1 MLGKKMFSVSKNK
14 CVGCGICETECLN
27 EAIKVDL
34 ASGIAVIDKD
44 RCSECYLCIEVCP
57 QNAIKVI
64 QKSLIIAIG
73 TDDEKTIKPDD
84 HFGMSKYFQI
94 WLYSDGQLELLET
107 RENSKYEED
116 KTRIHGDPNKVK
128 ATSSILK
135 GVDVMLG
142 KMMGANIQRLKNKF
156 VPTITREPLI
166 KNALT
171 IIKENINEIME
182 EYEKQERKGI
192 ILI

>member
-1 MLGKKMFSVSKNK
+1 MLSISKNK
-14 CVGCGICETECLN
+14 CVGCGICENECPIG
-27 EAIKVDL
+27 AIKVDST
-34 ASGIAVIDKD
+34 SGMAVIDKD
-44 RCSECYLCIEVCP
+44 QCSECYLCIDKCP

-94 WLYSDGQLELLET
+94 WSYSDGQLELLET
-107 RENSKYEED
+107 RENSKYKED
-116 KTRIHGDPNKVK
+116 ETRIHGDPNKAK
-128 ATSSILK
+128 ATSSVLK
-135 GVDVMLG
+135 GVNVLLG

-156 VPTITREPLI
+156 VPTITRELLI

-171 IIKENINEIME
+171 IIKENINEIMK
-182 EYEKQERKGI
+182 EYEKQERRGL
-192 ILI
+192 ILV

>member
-1 MLGKKMFSVSKNK
+1 MFSVSKNK

-116 KTRIHGDPNKVK
+116 ETRIHGDPNKVK

-156 VPTITREPLI
+156 IPTITREPLI